1 MKTLV
6 LKLKCSR
13 CRLFTP
19 FFSRYC
25 NSKEEG
31 NLVKTADQAFLTTS
45 LVYFAVLEIEFLGS
59 LVILDVLDLINRIL
73 EILVN
78 T

>member
-45 LVYFAVLEIEFLGS
+45 KYFAVLEIEFLGS
-59 LVILDVLDLINRIL
+59 LVILDVLGLINRIL
-73 EILVN
+73 EFFVN